1 MRMST
6 KTYPTQNIRNIAVV
20 GHSDT
25 GKTSL
30 VSALLFNTGAVN
42 RLCKV
47 DDGNTTTD
55 FDEDEI
61 ERKITIN
68 TAIAHFEHG
77 GVKVNLID
85 TPGYGIYTTE
95 AMQGLRVADTALLM
109 VSAVAGIE
117 VQTEKLFKAAAD
129 FELPML
135 FVINLMD
142 RDRASFAR
150 TLEVLQKHYGRQ
162 VVPLQLPIGEESSF
176 SGVVD
181 LLSGTAY
188 AWEQDESGTMQS
200 GEPPA
205 AMAAAVAEAREAL
218 MEMVAEQDEEL
229 MEAYLEAGEL
239 DAATLSKGLAKA
251 IKSRELF
258 PVFTM
263 ASAKNIGT
271 QALLDPLVSL
281 TPAPDWRDVAVADSQ
296 GTTLPVISSE
306 PAAALVFKTFS
317 DPYAGR
323 ISLLRLF
330 TGSIKTDAVLTNPQR
345 ETTERLGSLSVMQG
359 KELIHVSELAA
370 GDIGA
375 VPKLKESRTGDTL
388 CAAKKVLTLPAV
400 KVPESAIS
408 FALEPKAKGDED
420 KLASALARI
429 RDEDP
434 TITVG
439 RDPQTKELLISGAG
453 QLHVEVVVARLKKRY
468 KVDVNLHPPK
478 VPYRETITAKT
489 EATARHKKQSGG
501 HGQFAECKVIMEPL
515 ERGSGYEFV
524 DKIFGGS
531 ISQGY
536 RPAVD
541 KGIQEAAAKGY
552 LSGNPVVD
560 FRITLIDGKEHS
572 VDSSEMAFKTAGSK
586 VFKQCMKSA
595 KPTMLEPVM
604 QVDVFTPDE
613 FMGDVMGDLNSRRGR
628 VQGMDS
634 EEGKTI
640 IHASVPFA
648 EMLSYSPTLRSITGG
663 RADYHMEFSHYEE
676 VPKQQQE
683 KIIAESQRAEEEE
696 ED

>member
-1 MRMST
+1 MSA
-6 KTYPTQNIRNIAVV
+6 KTFPTEKIRNVAVV

-30 VSALLFNTGAVN
+30 VSALLFNTGVVN

-68 TAIAHFEHG
+68 TAVASLEHADT
-77 GVKVNLID
+77 KVNLID
-85 TPGYGIYTTE
+85 TPGYSIYTTE

-117 VQTEKLFKAAAD
+117 VQTEKLFKAAQSFD
-129 FELPML
+129 LPVMI
-135 FVINLMD
+135 VINLMD
-142 RDRASFAR
+142 RDRASFSR
-150 TLEVLQKHYGRQ
+150 TLESLQKHYGRK

-181 LLSGTAY
+181 LLTGTAH
-188 AWEQDESGTMQS
+188 AWGQDESGEFS
-200 GEPPA
+200 SSEPPA
-205 AMAAAVAEAREAL
+205 ELADAVAEAHEAL

-239 DAATLSKGLAKA
+239 EPELLVKGLAKA
-251 IKSRELF
+251 ISQRDLF
-258 PVFTM
+258 PVFCM
-263 ASAKNIGT
+263 AGGKNIGT
-271 QALLDPLVSL
+271 QSLLDPLVNL
-281 TPAPDWRDVAVADSQ
+281 APAPDWREVPVADPDAAA
-296 GTTLPVISSE
+296 LPVSDEE
-306 PAAALVFKTFS
+306 PVAALVFKTFS

-323 ISLLRLF
+323 ISLIRVL
-330 TGSIKTDAVLTNPQR
+330 TGLLKSDSVVTNPQQ
-345 ETTERLGSLSVMQG
+345 ETTERLGSLSIMQG
-359 KELIHVSELAA
+359 KELEHISELAA

-375 VPKLKESRTGDTL
+375 VPKLKESKTGETL
-388 CAAKKVLTLPAV
+388 CDSSRVVTLPSV
-400 KVPESAIS
+400 QIPESAIS

-434 TITVG
+434 TISVG

-468 KVDVNLHPPK
+468 KVDVLLHQPK

-489 EATARHKKQSGG
+489 EKTARHKKQSGG

-515 ERGSGYEFV
+515 ERGAGYEFI

-541 KGIQEAAAKGY
+541 KGIQEAAGKGF

-560 FRITLIDGKEHS
+560 FRVTLIDGKEHS
-572 VDSSEMAFKTAGSK
+572 VDSSEMAFKTAGRK
-586 VFKQCMKSA
+586 VFKECMKA
-595 KPTMLEPVM
+595 ARPTMLEPIM
-604 QVDVFTPDE
+604 QVDVFTPEE

-634 EEGKTI
+634 EEGTTV
-640 IHASVPFA
+640 IHAGVPLA

-676 VPKQQQE
+676 VPKQLQE
-683 KIIAESQRAEEEE
+683 KIIVESQRAEEEE